1 MNQSLKNLHK
11 ENENLKKLAKLPLND
26 KLARKV
32 AKRELKEETESVA
45 QIKRKKESLENL
57 PLESSESSEEEDQ
70 RESELKRKTN

>member
-32 AKRELKEETESVA
+32 TKRELKEETESVA